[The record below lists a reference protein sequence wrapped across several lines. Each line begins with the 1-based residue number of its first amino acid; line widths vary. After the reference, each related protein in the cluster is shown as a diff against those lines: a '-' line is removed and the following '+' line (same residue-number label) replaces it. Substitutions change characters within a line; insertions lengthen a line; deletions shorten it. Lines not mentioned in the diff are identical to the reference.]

1 MENTLQNSPEIVV
14 LTGMS
19 GSGRSVALKTL
30 EDMGYEAIDN
40 LPLYLLEAVCST
52 SRPDNQ
58 PLAIGVDVR
67 SHGFSALKL
76 DAMLEGLRQKGG
88 FQLFFLDADDT
99 TLELRFQETRRRH
112 PLANDKPILEGIRL
126 ERTLLQPLKDA
137 ADQLVDTSHFSTS
150 DLKKHMRDTL
160 FHHESGDLLMLVN
173 SFAYPRGIPREAD
186 QLYDMRFLENP
197 HYDPVLSP
205 LTGQDPA
212 VQAFIRKDNAW
223 SPFEEHIKSI
233 LSLTLPRYQKE
244 GRKYIHLSFGCTGGK
259 HRSVFAAETFA
270 KWLEE
275 DFGKTVKLTHR
286 ELERGLK

>member
-1 MENTLQNSPEIVV
+1 MKNTVENSPEIVV

-52 SRPDNQ
+52 SRPNNQ

-99 TLELRFQETRRRH
+99 TLKLRFQETRRRH
-112 PLANDKPILEGIRL
+112 PLANDKPILEGIHL

-150 DLKKHMRDTL
+150 DLKKHIRDTL

-186 QLYDMRFLENP
+186 LLYDMRFLENP
-197 HYDPVLSP
+197 HYDPKLSP

-212 VQAFIRKDNAW
+212 VQAFIRTDNAW
-223 SPFEEHIKSI
+223 SPFENHIKDL

>member
-1 MENTLQNSPEIVV
+1 METALEKNPEIVV

-52 SRPDNQ
+52 SRPNNQ
-58 PLAIGVDVR
+58 PLAIGVDIR
-67 SHGFSALKL
+67 SHGFSALRL
-76 DAMLEGLRQKGG
+76 DAMLEDLRQKGG

-112 PLANDKPILEGIRL
+112 PLANDKPIIEGIHL
-126 ERTLLQPLKDA
+126 ERALLQPLKDES
-137 ADQLVDTSHFSTS
+137 DQLIDTSHFSAS
-150 DLKKHMRDTL
+150 DLKKHIRDIL
-160 FHHESGDLLMLVN
+160 EHHECGDLLMLVN

-186 QLYDMRFLENP
+186 LVYDMRFLENP
-197 HYDPVLSP
+197 HYDPDLSP
-205 LTGQDPA
+205 LTGQNPD
-212 VQAFIRKDNAW
+212 VQNFIRKDGAW
-223 SPFEEHIKSI
+223 THFESHIKDL

-275 DFGKTVKLTHR
+275 DFGTTVKLTHR

>member
-1 MENTLQNSPEIVV
+1 MENTLQNSSEIVV

-40 LPLYLLEAVCST
+40 LPLYLLKAVCST
-52 SRPDNQ
+52 SRPNNQ
-58 PLAIGVDVR
+58 PLAIGVDIR
-67 SHGFSALKL
+67 SHGFSVLRL
-76 DAMLEGLRQKGG
+76 DAILESLRQKDG

-112 PLANDKPILEGIRL
+112 PLANDKPIIEGIHL
-126 ERTLLQPLKDA
+126 ERSLLQPLKDE
-137 ADQLVDTSHFSTS
+137 ADLLIDTSHFSAS
-150 DLKKHMRDTL
+150 DLKKHIRDI
-160 FHHESGDLLMLVN
+160 FEHHESGDLLMLVN

-186 QLYDMRFLENP
+186 LVFDMRFLENP
-197 HYDPVLSP
+197 HYDLELRP
-205 LTGQDPA
+205 LTGQSPA
-212 VQAFIRKDNAW
+212 VENFIRKDNAW
-223 SPFEEHIKSI
+223 EPFENHIKDI

-270 KWLEE
+270 KWLEK